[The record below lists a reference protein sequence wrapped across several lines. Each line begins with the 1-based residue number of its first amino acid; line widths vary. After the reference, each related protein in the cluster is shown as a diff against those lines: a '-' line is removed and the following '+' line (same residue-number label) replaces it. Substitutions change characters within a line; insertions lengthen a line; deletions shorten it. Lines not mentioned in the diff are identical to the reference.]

1 MVRVTRERASVS
13 FVRVSAITFTLLA
26 LTTSAPAAAQ
36 VVVRVS
42 PQGQA
47 VPSPYSAALE
57 RVRTAADNLRVEAER
72 RGFAD
77 VAQAAAQVER
87 IARRG
92 FAGRPQSAG
101 ELLRDLDTNYRDVRR
116 RLFAYGNRLDEA
128 FLDVSDELAFQVRMA
143 RVDGGNLPGP
153 NPGPPPPPPPPPPP
167 SVASYLFDGAVEDS
181 AARFQGTPEQVYA
194 QCVQFIRAMR
204 LTHIDELRLPGGVAV
219 RNGSSFWSEDATCSI
234 AVLNM
239 QPLNVH
245 APSTTGHAEDL
256 PFRVTGDLRNII
268 ATYLP
273 RALAGNNFVD
283 DLVIDGRPYRNGGG
297 YWTAAEATQ
306 LVLSQLGGGVLPTP
320 PPQPPVPQI
329 RLMVEGNVDGQPF
342 QFAASSAPELDG
354 VCRNF
359 FATRGLPIARQITLD
374 GQTLVQRGRRPWDV
388 SGACQLIASRARP
401 R

>member
-1 MVRVTRERASVS
+1 VS
-13 FVRVSAITFTLLA
+13 FVRVSAITFTLVALA
-26 LTTSAPAAAQ
+26 ASAPAAAQ

-47 VPSPYSAALE
+47 VPGPYFAALE
-57 RVRTAADNLRVEAER
+57 RVRTAAENLRVEAER
-72 RGFAD
+72 RGLAD
-77 VAQAAAQVER
+77 VAQAAAQLER

-92 FAGRPQSAG
+92 VSGRPRSAG
-101 ELLRDLDTNYRDVRR
+101 ELLRDLDTHYRDLRR

-143 RVDGGNLPGP
+143 RVDGGNWPGP
-153 NPGPPPPPPPPPPP
+153 NPGPLPPPPPPLPPPPPAPP
-167 SVASYLFDGAVEDS
+167 SVASYLFDGALES
-181 AARFQGTPEQVYA
+181 AAVRFQGTPEQVYA

-204 LTHIDELRLPGGVAV
+204 LTHIDDLRLPGGAAV
-219 RNGSSFWSEDATCSI
+219 RNGGSYWSEDAACSI

-239 QPLNVH
+239 QPLNVQ
-245 APSTTGHAEDL
+245 APSTTGRAEDL
-256 PFRVTGDLRNII
+256 PFHVTGDLRNII

-297 YWTAAEATQ
+297 YWSAAEATQ
-306 LVLSQLGGGVLPTP
+306 LVLSQLGGVVLPTP

-342 QFAASSAPELDG
+342 RFAASSAPEVDAM
-354 VCRNF
+354 CRNF
-359 FATRGLPIARQITLD
+359 FATRGLTIARQITLD

-388 SGACQLIASRARP
+388 SGACQLITSRARP